1 MSKPFGSPSLWMISR
16 AASGTV
22 ARGLLSAPSLW
33 VCALFLLTALI
44 GPLLVGARPEAID
57 LAHAYE
63 LPTRAHLLGTADN
76 GVDLLSALVH
86 GARLSAVISLSVV
99 GISLSIGALLGAV
112 AGLRGGWVESVV
124 MALCDLL
131 QAFPAVLLNIALLS
145 VVARPSVE
153 HVVLSL
159 SVSGWVLY
167 ARLARAEVLSLRE
180 REFVSAARALGATE
194 PRLLRVHLLP
204 NLFSPLLVQATT
216 GFGGVVLMEATL
228 SFLGLGPA
236 RAVSW
241 GALLDQGSS
250 VLLRFPHVALMSGFA
265 IASVVLAFNLAGDR
279 LREALDPRLRGRR

>member
-1 MSKPFGSPSLWMISR
+1 MKKRLWR
-16 AASGTV
+16 
-22 ARGLLSAPSLW
+22 APSVW
-33 VCALFLLTALI
+33 VCLLFLAIAAL
-44 GPLLVGARPEAID
+44 GPPLVTRTPDAID

-63 LPTRAHLLGTADN
+63 LPSDVHWLGTADN
-76 GVDLLSALVH
+76 GVDLASALVH
-86 GARLSAVISLSVV
+86 GARLAALISLSVV
-99 GISLSIGALLGAV
+99 GLSLSIGGTLGAL
-112 AGLRGGWVESVV
+112 AGLRGGLLEALV
-124 MALCDLL
+124 MAFCDLL

-159 SVSGWVLY
+159 SISGWVLY

-180 REFVSAARALGATE
+180 REFVQAARSLGASE
-194 PRLLRVHLLP
+194 RRVLFVHLLP
-204 NLFSPLLVQATT
+204 NLFGPLLVQATT

-250 VLLRFPHVALMSGFA
+250 VLLRFPHVALLSGFA
-265 IASVVLAFNLAGDR
+265 IASVVLGFNLAGDV
-279 LREALDPRLRGRR
+279 LREVLDPRLRGAR

>member
-1 MSKPFGSPSLWMISR
+1 MKR
-16 AASGTV
+16 
-22 ARGLLSAPSLW
+22 LLRAPSAW
-33 VCALFLLTALI
+33 VCALFLLLAAV
-44 GPLLVGARPEAID
+44 GPLLVSTSPDAID
-57 LAHAYE
+57 LAHMYE
-63 LPTRAHLLGTADN
+63 LPSAHHWLGTADN
-76 GVDLLSALVH
+76 GVDLASALAH
-86 GARLSAVISLSVV
+86 GARLAAVISISVV
-99 GISLSIGALLGAV
+99 GISLAIGGLLGAL
-112 AGLRGGWVESVV
+112 AGLRGGKFDASV

-194 PRLLRVHLLP
+194 ARVLFLHLLP
-204 NLFSPLLVQATT
+204 NLGGPLLVQATT
-216 GFGGVVLMEATL
+216 GFGGVILMEATL

-241 GALLDQGSS
+241 GSLLDQGSS
-250 VLLRFPHVALMSGFA
+250 VLLRFPHVALISGFA
-265 IASVVLAFNLAGDR
+265 IAAVVLGFNLAGDVV
-279 LREALDPRLRGRR
+279 REVLDPRLRGRR

>member
-1 MSKPFGSPSLWMISR
+1 VKR
-16 AASGTV
+16 
-22 ARGLLSAPSLW
+22 LLRAPSAW
-33 VCALFLLTALI
+33 ICAAFLLLASV
-44 GPLLVGARPEAID
+44 GPLLIGTSPESID
-57 LAHAYE
+57 LAHMYE
-63 LPTRAHLLGTADN
+63 LPSARHPLGTADN
-76 GVDLLSALVH
+76 GVDLASALAH
-86 GARLSAVISLSVV
+86 GARLAAIISTSVV
-99 GISLSIGALLGAV
+99 GISLSIGALLGAL
-112 AGLRGGWVESVV
+112 AGLRGGRFEAAV

-194 PRLLRVHLLP
+194 ARVLFLHLLP
-204 NLFSPLLVQATT
+204 NLGGPLLVQATT
-216 GFGGVVLMEATL
+216 NFGGVILMEATL

-236 RAVSW
+236 RAASW

-250 VLLRFPHVALMSGFA
+250 VLLRFPHVAMVSGFA
-265 IASVVLAFNLAGDR
+265 IASVVLGFNLAGDVV
-279 LREALDPRLRGRR
+279 REALDPRLRGRR

>member
-1 MSKPFGSPSLWMISR
+1 LAI
-16 AASGTV
+16 AA
-22 ARGLLSAPSLW
+22 
-33 VCALFLLTALI
+33 F
-44 GPLLVGARPEAID
+44 GPLLVGTSPEAID

-63 LPTRAHLLGTADN
+63 LPNALHLLGTGDN
-76 GVDLLSALVH
+76 GIDMLAALVH
-86 GARLSAVISLSVV
+86 GARLAALISTSVVAISLV
-99 GISLSIGALLGAV
+99 IGATLGAL
-112 AGLRGGWVESVV
+112 AGLRGGAFESLV

-180 REFVSAARALGATE
+180 REFVAAARALGASE
-194 PRLLRVHLLP
+194 GRVLFVHLLP
-204 NLFSPLLVQATT
+204 NVFGPLLVQATT
-216 GFGGVVLMEATL
+216 GFGGVILMEATL

-250 VLLRFPHVALMSGFA
+250 VLLRFPHVALLSGFA
-265 IASVVLAFNLAGDR
+265 IASVVLGFNLAGDV

>member
-1 MSKPFGSPSLWMISR
+1 MKR
-16 AASGTV
+16 
-22 ARGLLSAPSLW
+22 LLRAPSFW
-33 VCALFLLTALI
+33 VCALFLLLAAL
-44 GPLLVGARPEAID
+44 GPELVTRSPEAID
-57 LAHAYE
+57 LAHAFE
-63 LPTRAHLLGTADN
+63 LPTRAHPLGTADN
-76 GVDLLSALVH
+76 GVDLASALVH
-86 GARLSAVISLSVV
+86 GARLAAVISLSVV
-99 GISLSIGALLGAV
+99 SLSLLIGGGLGAL
-112 AGLRGGWVESVV
+112 AGLRGGKIEALV

-180 REFVSAARALGATE
+180 REFVQAARALGASET
-194 PRLLRVHLLP
+194 RVLVRHLAP
-204 NLFSPLLVQATT
+204 NLVGPLLVQATT
-216 GFGGVVLMEATL
+216 GFGGVILMEATL

-265 IASVVLAFNLAGDR
+265 IACVVLGFNLAGDV
-279 LREALDPRLRGRR
+279 LRELLDPRLRGSR

>member
-1 MSKPFGSPSLWMISR
+1 MK
-16 AASGTV
+16 
-22 ARGLLSAPSLW
+22 LLLRAPSAW
-33 VCALFLLTALI
+33 VCVLFLLLASL
-44 GPLLVGARPEAID
+44 GPLLVSAAPEAID
-57 LAHAYE
+57 LAHMYE
-63 LPTRAHLLGTADN
+63 LPSARHWLGTADN
-76 GVDLLSALVH
+76 GVDLASALAH
-86 GARLSAVISLSVV
+86 GARLAAIISISVV
-99 GISLSIGALLGAV
+99 GISLSVGAVLGAL
-112 AGLRGGWVESVV
+112 AGMRGGRFDALV

-194 PRLLRVHLLP
+194 WRVLFLHLLP
-204 NLFSPLLVQATT
+204 NLGGPLLVQATT
-216 GFGGVVLMEATL
+216 GFGGVILMEATL

-250 VLLRFPHVALMSGFA
+250 VLLRFPHVALTSGFA
-265 IASVVLAFNLAGDR
+265 IAAVVLGFNLAGDVV
-279 LREALDPRLRGRR
+279 REALDPRLRGRR